1 MSPIINSTYLD
12 RFNSLLDNVTNY
24 FTYLKKQD
32 GYQQSY
38 NKLKSIIR
46 THFHDLGGYDL
57 IEDALIECMLPA
69 IYYFHEQRLANGIC
83 SVLYTFWRR
92 SPFFGFKELENK
104 IDEVMLDVIS
114 DIEKVKHDYKYLRY
128 FNESNINIIEFEGF
142 EEDVY
147 IFLKKINVWTIKTK
161 EEDPAG
167 YMWQIEW
174 DIEFFEILNIA
185 YHLNDLEEIND
196 VYNLVWM
203 MWVNQ
208 IHVKRIH
215 PDARKIW
222 KNIAKWRKMMDKRLI
237 Q

>member
-1 MSPIINSTYLD
+1 MPSNINSISQDLYNRLH
-12 RFNSLLDNVTNY
+12 RITNY
-24 FTYLKKQD
+24 FTYLKKQE

-38 NKLKSIIR
+38 DKLKSIFR
-46 THFHDLGGYDL
+46 SHFHDLKGYDMM
-57 IEDALIECMLPA
+57 EETLIECILPA
-69 IYYFHEQRLANGIC
+69 IYYFQEERIGNGIC
-83 SVLYTFWRR
+83 SMLYACYRHT
-92 SPFFGFKELENK
+92 PFFSSQKLHNK

-128 FNESNINIIEFEGF
+128 FNETNVNIIEFDEF
-142 EEDVY
+142 EKDVY

-161 EEDPAG
+161 EADPAG
-167 YMWQIEW
+167 YLWQIEW

-208 IHVKRIH
+208 IHVNKIH

-222 KNIAKWRKMMDKRLI
+222 KNIAKWRKMMERHLI